1 MDNQDR
7 QVIDGLFGR
16 LGSAEREAGPRDPQ
30 AEALIGQH
38 LMRQPNAPYF
48 MAQTLVMQDYALQSA
63 QARIEELE
71 RQAAARPAGGGGFLS
86 SLFGG
91 GQPARGPDP
100 RQQQRYGQ
108 PGMGQPGMGQQ
119 QGMVPPM
126 QHPPQ
131 RGGFLAGAA
140 QTAMG
145 VAGGLLI
152 GNMIAGMFT
161 GGAAEAAPTDA
172 AAAEPPP
179 EDMGGGDEGGGFFD
193 GMFGGDEE
201 F

>member
-7 QVIDGLFGR
+7 QVIDGLFAR
-16 LGSAEREAGPRDPQ
+16 LNQTEREAGPRDPQ

-63 QARIEELE
+63 QARIDELE
-71 RQAAARPAGGGGFLS
+71 ARAARPAGGGFLS

-91 GQPARGPDP
+91 GNPAP
-100 RQQQRYGQ
+100 RPQR
-108 PGMGQPGMGQQ
+108 PGMPPQQ
-119 QGMVPPM
+119 SSLAPPL

-161 GGAAEAAPTDA
+161 GGAAEAAPTEA
-172 AAAEPPP
+172 PP
-179 EDMGGGDEGGGFFD
+179 EDVGGGDDGAGMFDGFF
-193 GMFGGDEE
+193 GADEE
-201 F
+201 L

>member
-16 LGSAEREAGPRDPQ
+16 LGTAEREAGPRDPQ

-108 PGMGQPGMGQQ
+108 PGMAPQQ

-161 GGAAEAAPTDA
+161 GGAAEAAPADA

>member
-7 QVIDGLFGR
+7 QVIDGLFAR
-16 LGSAEREAGPRDPQ
+16 LSQAEREAGPRDPQ
-30 AEALIGQH
+30 AESLLGQH

-48 MAQTLVMQDYALQSA
+48 MAQTLVMQDYALQAA
-63 QARIEELE
+63 QARIDELE
-71 RQAAARPAGGGGFLS
+71 ARAARPAGGGGFLS

-91 GQPARGPDP
+91 GNAQQGRGPDP
-100 RQQQRYGQ
+100 RQRYGA
-108 PGMGQPGMGQQ
+108 PPQQ
-119 QGMVPPM
+119 QSSLAPPL

-161 GGAAEAAPTDA
+161 GGPAEAAPTEA
-172 AAAEPPP
+172 PP
-179 EDMGGGDEGGGFFD
+179 EDVGGGDDGGGGMFD
-193 GMFGGDEE
+193 GFFGGDEE